1 MKPTKMPEKPWAFVS
16 ADFFGPTDGG
26 WYWFINIDDHSNWA
40 WVDKIRATDE
50 DNVEKV
56 LDRLFSMFGAP
67 EVYKTDNGSPFQS
80 HRFKAYIERWGC
92 KHRKVTPEWPRA
104 NGKAESFMKKLGKV
118 LKTSKISGQDEQ
130 EALREFLRRYND
142 TPHSTTG
149 VSPNQLLFG
158 FSRSSGIPNM
168 VPETPEQRE
177 KFRQEALANDA
188 RAKKRMEQEYNHRM
202 RAREPTIAVGDS
214 VLIKLKKRRKATA
227 SWDVNEPYTVIAVRG
242 SMITAA
248 RSDREITRNS
258 SAFKLFRQKELSLRH
273 QRGGKRLRRRAPSNR
288 VKPGKQVTSFT
299 RPTMSRNESS
309 RPCQRPAYQKRA
321 RSEDGRQRRSQRDV
335 ARSRKPPSQ
344 RDALRCRP

>member
-1 MKPTKMPEKPWAFVS
+1 LGTVE
-16 ADFFGPTDGG
+16 DGWGRLETVWDG
-26 WYWFINIDDHSNWA
+26 WGRLKTVGDGWGRLETGRRRDGYGGVTVGGRDGDGDDHSNWA

-56 LDRLFSMFGAP
+56 LDRLFSMFCAP

-80 HRFKAYIERWGC
+80 HRFKAY
-92 KHRKVTPEWPRA
+92 HSHEWPRA

-158 FSRSSGIPNM
+158 FSRSSGIPSV

-188 RAKKRMEQEYNHRM
+188 RAKKSIN
-202 RAREPTIAVGDS
+202 
-214 VLIKLKKRRKATA
+214 K
-227 SWDVNEPYTVIAVRG
+227 
-242 SMITAA
+242 
-248 RSDREITRNS
+248 
-258 SAFKLFRQKELSLRH
+258 
-273 QRGGKRLRRRAPSNR
+273 
-288 VKPGKQVTSFT
+288 
-299 RPTMSRNESS
+299 
-309 RPCQRPAYQKRA
+309 
-321 RSEDGRQRRSQRDV
+321 
-335 ARSRKPPSQ
+335 
-344 RDALRCRP
+344 